1 MPSLEEVIEA
11 QDRTRDAL
19 NQAIGQVA
27 EAMGHAPDGPRH
39 AALLAIL
46 MQLQATQVAQ
56 QAQNIDA
63 ISNHPDVVAAVDA
76 LRAIS
81 ASLEAEV
88 QVLRTATDVVAAA
101 TKVLDIGKQVPPA
114 IQKIADFV
122 AQRAA

>member
-11 QDRTRDAL
+11 QDRARAAL

-46 MQLQATQVAQ
+46 MQLQATQVTQ

-63 ISNHPDVVAAVDA
+63 IYIHPDVVAAVDA

-81 ASLEAEV
+81 ASL
-88 QVLRTATDVVAAA
+88 
-101 TKVLDIGKQVPPA
+101 
-114 IQKIADFV
+114 
-122 AQRAA
+122 